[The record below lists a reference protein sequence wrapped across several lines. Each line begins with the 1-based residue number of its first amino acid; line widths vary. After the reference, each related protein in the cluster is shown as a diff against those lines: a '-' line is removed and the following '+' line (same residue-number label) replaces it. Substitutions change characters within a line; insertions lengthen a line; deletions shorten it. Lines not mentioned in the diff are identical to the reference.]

1 MNNFNLD
8 ANINHDFK
16 PIHANRFRLNQIDEN
31 ARRVWWFGTR
41 VGQILAKQGGNGIY
55 RTWIGQKFFD
65 RAKSDMVATCIGYGE
80 DIQRKSETCDAS
92 NYLIEI
98 YVIRNHQTY
107 CNINQVLNQVG
118 ELSLMVNFDQGS
130 VIGSHDFQDFI
141 NTDTIIF
148 EWFFIRFSD
157 HIFVKWWML
166 SEVIDAVV
174 VEAEID

>member
-1 MNNFNLD
+1 
-8 ANINHDFK
+8 
-16 PIHANRFRLNQIDEN
+16 
-31 ARRVWWFGTR
+31 
-41 VGQILAKQGGNGIY
+41 
-55 RTWIGQKFFD
+55 
-65 RAKSDMVATCIGYGE
+65 
-80 DIQRKSETCDAS
+80 
-92 NYLIEI
+92 
-98 YVIRNHQTY
+98 
-107 CNINQVLNQVG
+107 
-118 ELSLMVNFDQGS
+118 MVNFDQGS